1 MHESSKTIFLLLF
14 AAIMIAAGCG
24 TDIPKTERVPPA
36 PQETGAPSPRALYV
50 LADAGFTNLQL
61 ENPTLPVYDRHTL
74 AERRSRGLTTS
85 LPEIRPYASGRIA
98 YLTFDDGPDDVNTP
112 AILDILKAEGVP
124 ATFYVVGRNVE
135 AHPDILKR
143 IHDENHA
150 IGNHSYSHDNA
161 AVYASPEAFLA
172 EMEQTDEIIFQQ
184 IGMRPLI
191 VRAPGGTASG
201 QFTDAYW
208 APLAASGYAEHDWN
222 VDPGDSAGSAVPA
235 ADLVANAA
243 GQLMQEHTQQT
254 AIILLHCAA
263 GHETT
268 VDALPEIIHL
278 LKEQGF
284 SFGVV
289 TPMTP
294 TLR

>member
-1 MHESSKTIFLLLF
+1 MHEPTKTIFLLL
-14 AAIMIAAGCG
+14 AAMAMLAAGCSSG
-24 TDIPKTERVPPA
+24 A
-36 PQETGAPSPRALYV
+36 PESASSSSQETASQSQRALYV

-61 ENPTLPVYDRHTL
+61 TNPTLPVYDKHTL
-74 AERRSRGLTTS
+74 AERRSQGLATS
-85 LPEIRPYASGRIA
+85 LPDIRPYASRRIA

-124 ATFYVVGRNVE
+124 ATFYVIGRNIE

-172 EMEQTDEIIFQQ
+172 EMEQTDDIIFQQ

-191 VRAPGGTASG
+191 IRAPGGTASG
-201 QFTDAYW
+201 QFSDAYW
-208 APLAASGYAEHDWN
+208 APLAASGYVEHDWN
-222 VDPGDSAGSAVPA
+222 VDPGDAAGSGAPA
-235 ADLVANAA
+235 ADLVARTSE
-243 GQLMQEHTQQT
+243 QLMQEHTQQT
-254 AIILLHCAA
+254 AILLLHSAA
-263 GHETT
+263 GCDAT
-268 VDALPEIIHL
+268 VEALPEIIRL
-278 LKEQGF
+278 LKEQGYT
-284 SFGVV
+284 FGVI